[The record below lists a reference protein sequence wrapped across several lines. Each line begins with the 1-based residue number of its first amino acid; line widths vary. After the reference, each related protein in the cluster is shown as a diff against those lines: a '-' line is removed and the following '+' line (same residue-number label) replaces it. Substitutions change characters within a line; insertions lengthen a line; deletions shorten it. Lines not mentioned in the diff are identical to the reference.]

1 MWLLLSLSTRIPLGC
16 RVCAFGLVPSNPIPG
31 YSGCL
36 CLTSWPRDAVDLA
49 PRAAG
54 SISHGE
60 KRGEG
65 TRDPCYREAG
75 WCCLLMSIPKVTL
88 SGYLV
93 GLLIFLSTTE
103 ANF

>member
-1 MWLLLSLSTRIPLGC
+1 MWLLLLSLSTRIPLGC

-65 TRDPCYREAG
+65 TRDSCCREAG
-75 WCCLLMSIPKVTL
+75 WVLLPFNVNTEGHLIWV
-88 SGYLV
+88 SGRAVDFPVNY
-93 GLLIFLSTTE
+93 
-103 ANF
+103 